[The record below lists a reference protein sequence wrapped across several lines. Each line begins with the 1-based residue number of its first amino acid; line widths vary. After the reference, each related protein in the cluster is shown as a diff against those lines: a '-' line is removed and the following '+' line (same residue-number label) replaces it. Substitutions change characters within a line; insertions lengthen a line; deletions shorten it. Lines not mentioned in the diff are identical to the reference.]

1 MKKLTALAA
10 LTMAGLALTGA
21 PAEAAP
27 LAQAGGL
34 AQADGLDTGYHGAL
48 PSTAELC
55 HRDLAQYPL
64 VGPLADSATGAC
76 EALGSTVDGH

>member
-1 MKKLTALAA
+1 MKKLSALAA
-10 LTMAGLALTGA
+10 LAMAGLALSAA

-27 LAQAGGL
+27 LAHAGGL

-55 HRDLAQYPL
+55 HRDLAKYPL
-64 VGPLADSATGAC
+64 VGPLADSSTGAC
-76 EALGSTVDGH
+76 EALGATLDAK